1 MKSKMWLMAKIR
13 KIRFSHDL
21 KAGTHVITSPDVRGL
36 YATGG
41 TLEEAQ
47 RVAAI
52 MVREIRSI
60 RTRNRESA
68 SSTEAG
74 RRAKLTA

>member
-1 MKSKMWLMAKIR
+1 MSKAR
-13 KIRFSHDL
+13 KIRFAHDL
-21 KAGTHVITSPDVRGL
+21 RAGTHVITSPDVRGL

-52 MVREIRSI
+52 MVREIRSL
-60 RTRNRESA
+60 RSRNAENA
-68 SSTEAG
+68 SPTEAG